1 MEAPII
7 QCDGQVSCKDSSLY
21 PQQVFCRGLQSCDD
35 VTITKVDANGDGF
48 NVSVSGY
55 QGARDSFIFGAA
67 LIEATGAESITNA
80 HIESAPNSEM
90 VVIVSGQDAG
100 IGAVAQCNSF
110 GESGMCG
117 FLFFYLETREG
128 HMFKVKVW

>member
-1 MEAPII
+1 MQSPII
-7 QCDGQVSCKDSSLY
+7 QCDGQSSCKDSTLY

-55 QGARDSFIFGAA
+55 QGAHDSFIFGAA
-67 LIEATGAESITNA
+67 LIEATGEESLMYAN
-80 HIESAPNSEM
+80 IESDTNSEM

-100 IGAVAQCNSF
+100 LGAVAQCK
-110 GESGMCG
+110 G
-117 FLFFYLETREG
+117 
-128 HMFKVKVW
+128 K